1 MTEIIH
7 IDIYNADILLHIGNN
22 KQLLKYMRA
31 NGLASYIKDMKQL
44 LGKNEQT
51 TLGRTMQLDNG
62 QTIILFKR
70 NPEPSLLAHEVFHAA
85 CMILNRIGITLSD
98 ESDEAYAY
106 LIQFITQKICN
117 VVTLSPSDYTLYQ
130 S

>member
-7 IDIYNADILLHIGNN
+7 IDIYNADILLHIGYN
-22 KQLLKYMRA
+22 KQLFKYMRA

-44 LGKNEQT
+44 LGKDEQI
-51 TLGRTMQLDNG
+51 TLGRTMQLDSG

-70 NPEPSLLAHEVFHAA
+70 SPEPSLLAHEVFHAA
-85 CMILNRIGITLSD
+85 YMILNRIGITLSE

-117 VVTLSPSDYTLYQ
+117 VVTLSPSDDAR
-130 S
+130 